1 MKTALKLVEK
11 GLVPKPLLRRGIRR
25 LLRQRLAEL
34 RVTFGD
40 GPYEDGGPGWAKLE
54 AGLDAWIEHMRR
66 APVALVPEK
75 ANEQHYEVP
84 ARLYELCLGEHLKYS
99 SGYYP
104 TPETT
109 LDEAEAAMLAL
120 TCERARLEDGQEVL
134 ELGCGAGQAL
144 LCLGARVPGLELS
157 GVEVQAAYADLARRN
172 GQENGQALEVIEADL
187 EHLPEELRQQQFD
200 QILANPPYFRVGAH
214 VPSSD
219 AGRKLA
225 MGGATPLEQWIRVAA
240 KRLQHKGYL
249 HMIQRADRLPEM
261 LAASAD
267 CLGSLEVLPLAARSG
282 RQAELVLLRARK
294 GGRAGFRLHA
304 PLVLHAGDSHGRD
317 AEDYRPE
324 VRAILR
330 AGAGLDWPQPR

>member
-1 MKTALKLVEK
+1 MTGPQNA
-11 GLVPKPLLRRGIRR
+11 PRGIIFADEGLSRDDFLGGKLR
-25 LLRQRLAEL
+25 IWQPRNGYRAGIDPVLLA
-34 RVTFGD
+34 
-40 GPYEDGGPGWAKLE
+40 A
-54 AGLDAWIEHMRR
+54 A
-66 APVALVPEK
+66 
-75 ANEQHYEVP
+75 VP
-84 ARLYELCLGEHLKYS
+84 AR
-99 SGYYP
+99 
-104 TPETT
+104 
-109 LDEAEAAMLAL
+109 A
-120 TCERARLEDGQEVL
+120 GQKVL